1 MTLVP
6 TPLIEMRYYIPCF
19 IIFLIL
25 LNEQSC
31 LINDNKKIEILTNP
45 FFNWLN
51 ILEYIFINCIVIYI
65 FIYKPFKNEYFN
77 GEMSRFMF

>member
-1 MTLVP
+1 MTLIP

-25 LNEQSC
+25 INEQSFI
-31 LINDNKKIEILTNP
+31 INDNKQSENLINP

-51 ILEYIFINCIVIYI
+51 ILEYIIINSIVIYI

>member
-6 TPLIEMRYYIPCF
+6 TPLVEMRYYIPCF
-19 IIFLIL
+19 IIFLII
-25 LNEQSC
+25 
-31 LINDNKKIEILTNP
+31 INSQINLMNDKGKIENFSNS

-51 ILEYIFINCIVIYI
+51 ILEYIFINCGIIFI

-77 GEMSRFMF
+77 GEQSRFMF